1 MLVARVKAHLAQV
14 ERLQPSPAEP
24 DVLTVGPLTAKL
36 DARQIFKNGVELPLK
51 NQEYELLLF
60 LMRHPGQ
67 VFSREDL
74 YEMIWGL
81 ESMGDNI
88 TVAVHIGRIREKL
101 EDDPA
106 SPKLLQTVW
115 GVGYRLRTDAV

>member
-1 MLVARVKAHLAQV
+1 MTTK
-14 ERLQPSPAEP
+14 
-24 DVLTVGPLTAKL
+24 DVCISVTDSGP
-36 DARQIFKNGVELPLK
+36 GVELPLK
-51 NQEYELLLF
+51 NREYELLLF

>member
-1 MLVARVKAHLAQV
+1 MRTIGVSRTAFEHYREIFGGHADYLPLPDNGDGVDGIMHARLVTDHFTLMASDAQPGA
-14 ERLQPSPAEP
+14 EDGAADRLQ
-24 DVLTVGPLTAKL
+24 L
-36 DARQIFKNGVELPLK
+36 FVESADERTL
-51 NQEYELLLF
+51 N
-60 LMRHPGQ
+60 
-67 VFSREDL
+67 
-74 YEMIWGL
+74 
-81 ESMGDNI
+81 MGDNI

>member
-1 MLVARVKAHLAQV
+1 MGQASFPHSCRCRPSCRHDHPDQDPQQHPAQNLQRRV
-14 ERLQPSPAEP
+14 P
-24 DVLTVGPLTAKL
+24 DK
-36 DARQIFKNGVELPLK
+36 
-51 NQEYELLLF
+51 F
-60 LMRHPGQ
+60 LEID
-67 VFSREDL
+67 F
-74 YEMIWGL
+74 
-81 ESMGDNI
+81 GDFLIGN